1 VPGNAAATAWHS
13 ETSMFLPPFLF
24 NVVDSFLKAVLF
36 LFVFGLVA
44 ILYRMV
50 T

>member
-1 VPGNAAATAWHS
+1 MP
-13 ETSMFLPPFLF
+13 MFLPPFLF
-24 NVVDSFLKAVLF
+24 NVVDSFLRAVLF

-50 T
+50 V